1 MYGVDWDRVLD
12 GTVSLAQASALAAC
26 LPAGSL
32 CLGAE
37 EPAAGWTREETLL
50 LGILNSWRAEPYDPF
65 KRPDLMAM
73 SQEEMG
79 EYLSR
84 PRTAADGGGAL

>member
-1 MYGVDWDRVLD
+1 MDWDRVLD
-12 GTVSLAQASALAAC
+12 GTVSVEQAAALAAC

-32 CLGAE
+32 CLGTV
-37 EPAAGWTREETLL
+37 EPEAGWTRGETLL
-50 LGILNSWRAEPYDPF
+50 LGVLNSLRAEPYDPF
-65 KRPDLMAM
+65 KKPDLMVM

-84 PRTAADGGGAL
+84 GRTAVEGSDAS

>member
-1 MYGVDWDRVLD
+1 MDWDRVLD
-12 GTVSLAQASALAAC
+12 GTVSVTQAAALAAC

-37 EPAAGWTREETLL
+37 EPAAGWTRGEALL
-50 LGILNSWRAEPYDPF
+50 LGLLNSWRAEPIDPF
-65 KRPDLMAM
+65 GKPDLMAM

-84 PRTAADGGGAL
+84 PRAAVGEGDAIV